1 VRRVAVLL
9 ALATL
14 ALAAPAVAR
23 AATPRT
29 SLPDVEDEVI
39 CVTCNVPLTIAES
52 AEADRERAFIR
63 RRIAAGDTKKEIK
76 DALVR
81 QYGTRVLA
89 SPAASGFDLAAWLV
103 PGLVVLGGLIALAV
117 ALPRWRRRRADR
129 PEAQAPALAPGDAQR
144 LDEEL
149 ARFDAE
155 TPG

>member
-1 VRRVAVLL
+1 VRRVAALLAVAAL
-9 ALATL
+9 ALAGP
-14 ALAAPAVAR
+14 AAGG

-63 RRIAAGDTKKEIK
+63 RRVAAGDTKRQIK

-81 QYGTRVLA
+81 QYGERVLA
-89 SPAASGFDLAAWLV
+89 TPAASGFDLAAWLV
-103 PGLVVLGGLIALAV
+103 PGLAVMAGLVGLAV
-117 ALPRWRRRRADR
+117 ALPRWRRRRADH
-129 PEAQAPALAPGDAQR
+129 PEPVAPVLAPADARR

-155 TPG
+155 RPG

>member
-1 VRRVAVLL
+1 MRRAALLAVL
-9 ALATL
+9 ALAG
-14 ALAAPAVAR
+14 PAGAT

-63 RRIAAGDTKKEIK
+63 RRIAAGDTKDEIK
-76 DALVR
+76 DALVA
-81 QYGTRVLA
+81 QYGERVLGT
-89 SPAASGFDLAAWLV
+89 PAGDSGIDLAACLV
-103 PGLVVLGGLIALAV
+103 PGLVVLGGLAGLAV
-117 ALPRWRRRRADR
+117 ALPRWRRRRTDGGSE
-129 PEAQAPALAPGDAQR
+129 PLAPALAPADARR